1 MKRIIF
7 LTASWCTVCSGL
19 YPIIQ
24 KLQKEGNKIEII
36 SMDNDEGIE
45 FANNLNVRSVPSII
59 NIRGN
64 DIKVMVGLHNEDEI
78 RSFIK

>member
-1 MKRIIF
+1 MNRTIF

-45 FANNLNVRSVPSII
+45 FANSLNVRSVPSII
-59 NIRGN
+59 CIRGEN
-64 DIKVMVGLHNEDEI
+64 IKVMAGAHTEEEI
-78 RSFIK
+78 RNFIK

>member
-1 MKRIIF
+1 MNRNIF
-7 LTASWCTVCSGL
+7 LTAPWCTVCSGL

-45 FANNLNVRSVPSII
+45 LANSLNVRSVPSII
-59 NIRGN
+59 SMRGN